1 MEGNTGETTSL
12 RKGAIGTW
20 QGVFQSFSFVG
31 PAADVAILLIGTF
44 AFAGASS
51 ALSVLLAWLIYG
63 LWMITPYQFSKF
75 KANAGSYYSYAAGS
89 TKKGMLGPPALV
101 SWMGENL
108 TGQSFGILGFASF
121 IYLLSSRISSIPY
134 IWVAFSVAITLYMFI
149 LPYLGIR
156 PSLNYVA
163 VTGFAEAMFLL
174 LGSIIIIVRVGHAN
188 TLVPFTIP
196 AGALSAVLFGTVF
209 SILDFT
215 GLGTVTTTSEEIRDP
230 KKRVRRSLI
239 IAWAL
244 SGLALIPAAYALT
257 VGWGIGNISSYAS
270 SPDPGLL
277 VFRKYLGVAGF
288 ILLIIFTANS
298 YFSYGVAKTNAVSR
312 IWFSAARDG
321 VVFPKGLSRVH
332 RRYRTPSNA
341 MLVWLTAS
349 FVIDMIL
356 GSIFGPEN
364 GALILLTTA
373 GIAIIFV
380 HIYANTGLSLYYR
393 SLRREDR
400 SLLYQVVAP
409 TVSSV
414 LGIVVIFY
422 SVQSTVQSY
431 TSSPSAINLAY
442 LVATVVALVLGA
454 VIGPAVSLYYSR
466 SKPAVLERAGEYDAE
481 SSYT

>member
-1 MEGNTGETTSL
+1 
-12 RKGAIGTW
+12 
-20 QGVFQSFSFVG
+20 
-31 PAADVAILLIGTF
+31 
-44 AFAGASS
+44 
-51 ALSVLLAWLIYG
+51 
-63 LWMITPYQFSKF
+63 
-75 KANAGSYYSYAAGS
+75 
-89 TKKGMLGPPALV
+89 
-101 SWMGENL
+101 
-108 TGQSFGILGFASF
+108 
-121 IYLLSSRISSIPY
+121 
-134 IWVAFSVAITLYMFI
+134 MFI
-149 LPYLGIR
+149 LPYLGGIR

-174 LGSIIIIVRVGHAN
+174 LGSIIIIVRVGGHAN

-257 VGWGIGNISSYAS
+257 VGWGGIGNISSYAS

-409 TVSSV
+409 PTVSSV

-454 VIGPAVSLYYSR
+454 VIGPPAVSLYYSR